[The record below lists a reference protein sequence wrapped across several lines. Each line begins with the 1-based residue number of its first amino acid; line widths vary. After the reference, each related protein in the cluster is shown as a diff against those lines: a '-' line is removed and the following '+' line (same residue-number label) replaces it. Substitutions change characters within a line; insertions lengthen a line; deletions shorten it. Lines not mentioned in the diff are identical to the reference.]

1 MSKEIL
7 RALTNETRLHI
18 LKEIKEKPQIY
29 TDLMV
34 NVGMDIEK
42 DRGKFTY
49 HLNLLKDAKVIDQKG
64 DFYRITK
71 QGEEALVTVGKLEM
85 IRVRKRT
92 MVWYI
97 VPFLIGIAGG
107 IIGYLVVKDDDP
119 KLAKNLLI
127 LGILLTFLLPGAIIF
142 LWIIL

>member
-7 RALTNETRLHI
+7 RALANETRLRI
-18 LKEIKEKPQIY
+18 LKELKEKPQIY

-34 NVGMDIEK
+34 NVGMDVER

-49 HLNLLKDAKVIDQKG
+49 HLNLLKDAKVIDQEG

-97 VPFLIGIAGG
+97 VPLLLGIAGG

-119 KLAKNLLI
+119 KMAKNLLI
-127 LGILLTFLLPGAIIF
+127 LGILLTFLLPGAIVF